1 MTKHSYYYCYII
13 SYQYT
18 IKAHHCYTLHNQ
30 EPYKFIMLY
39 TYLLDDDKSGLCIFI
54 NTATCQLL
62 ILCKCC
68 LLFLVAG
75 SPEVRDL

>member
-1 MTKHSYYYCYII
+1 MFKKITKLCTSTNNITLLYFTQSGTLQIHNAVYI
-13 SYQYT
+13 
-18 IKAHHCYTLHNQ
+18 
-30 EPYKFIMLY
+30 P
-39 TYLLDDDKSGLCIFI
+39 LDDDKSGLCIFI